1 MIQVMTG
8 RGTTRSQ
15 EYAVW
20 ARGLCKRYG
29 KKEDP
34 VLQNLAVT
42 VRRGTIYGL
51 LGPSGCGKTTLLRC
65 IVGRLSVDSGN
76 LVVLGE
82 NQGIRGHGILGRL
95 VGYMPQEMALFNKMT
110 IRETLFYF
118 GRIHGMTKDQ
128 INDRIIFL
136 LQFLTLPD
144 QGRIVDS
151 LSGGQKR
158 RVSFAVAL
166 LHEPE
171 LLILDEPT
179 VGVDPLLRERIWEH
193 LVKIAGHD
201 GLKTTIIITTHYIE
215 EARQANT
222 VGLMRG
228 GRLLAEEEPNT
239 LIQNHHID
247 SLEAVFLKL
256 CQNDNM
262 DESDDVRKVHVMQT
276 GSTGV
281 GERTPLLANN
291 ANSVAFSE
299 DIHID
304 HIYKDVEPHSARR
317 CNCGLPSGKNIVAQF
332 LKNLTLMKRNIG
344 FLLFEFILPSIQI
357 VLFCLCI
364 GGDPYNLKV
373 AIFNNETSALGF
385 SHLFIQSLDNNTIDK
400 VMFSDIESARDC
412 VKDGKAWGL
421 MTIGEN
427 FTVDLITRFSNGS
440 AINNSTLEGS
450 TIKLYLD
457 MTNQQ
462 IAVMLQEKVTLAF
475 ENFSRLLLSMIGQNP
490 DLAQLPVKL
499 EEPIYGTLDPS
510 FTNFMAPGIILSI
523 TFFMATGLTTL
534 AFVME
539 KKEGLLERSMVS
551 GMTPFE
557 IMLAHVLTQ
566 LLVMMVQ
573 VGLLLVFALL
583 VFHVPYKGP
592 LIWVIIL
599 VLLQGFC
606 VMTLGIIISVLCEE
620 ETSAIQLALG
630 SVYPM
635 LLLSGIIWPVE
646 AMPHWLHYI
655 SICLPMTYGA
665 DAMRAI
671 LSRGW
676 TLTDLPV
683 WRGYLVT
690 LGWSFGLLALAG
702 FILRLKQ

>member
-1 MIQVMTG
+1 MTEQN
-8 RGTTRSQ
+8 TTTLG
-15 EYAVW
+15 ENAVW
-20 ARGLCKRYG
+20 ARGLSKRYG
-29 KKEDP
+29 KKDDP
-34 VLQNLAVT
+34 VLQNLAMT
-42 VRRGTIYGL
+42 VERGSIYGL

-65 IVGRLSVDSGN
+65 IVGRLSVDRGN

-82 NQGIRGHGILGRL
+82 KPGTPGHGIPGSL

-118 GRIHGMTKDQ
+118 GRIHRMSSHQ
-128 INDRIIFL
+128 IDERILFL

-144 QGRIVDS
+144 QGRIVDT

-201 GLKTTIIITTHYIE
+201 SLKTTIIITTHYIE

-228 GRLLAEEEPNT
+228 GRLLAEEEPNI
-239 LIQNHHID
+239 LIQKHHIN

-256 CQNDNM
+256 CQND
-262 DESDDVRKVHVMQT
+262 DLAEGDDLENGHVMSAGT
-276 GSTGV
+276 TDV
-281 GERTPLLANN
+281 GERTPLLAGNRG
-291 ANSVAFSE
+291 VEFSE
-299 DIHID
+299 EIQTD
-304 HIYKDVEPHSARR
+304 HIYEHKVITTGSR
-317 CNCGLPSGKNIVAQF
+317 CTCGLPSGKNIVAQF

-373 AIFNNETSALGF
+373 AIFNNETSGF
-385 SHLFIQSLDNNTIDK
+385 SHLFIQNLDNTTINK
-400 VMFSDIESARDC
+400 VMFSDLGSARHC
-412 VKDGKAWGL
+412 VEKGEAWGL

-427 FTVDLITRFSNGS
+427 FTQDLITRFSNS
-440 AINNSTLEGS
+440 SHVSNSTLDGG

-462 IAVMLQEKVTLAF
+462 IAVMLQQTVAEAF
-475 ENFSRLLLSMIGQNP
+475 ETFSRSLLTMIGLNP
-490 DLAQLPVKL
+490 DIAQLPVKL
-499 EEPIYGTLDPS
+499 GEPIYGSLDPS

-534 AFVME
+534 AFVVE
-539 KKEGLLERSMVS
+539 KKEGLLERSIVS

-557 IMLAHVLTQ
+557 IMLAHVWTQ
-566 LLVMMVQ
+566 LLVMTVQ
-573 VGLLLVFALL
+573 VGLLLMFALL

-606 VMTLGIIISVLCEE
+606 GMTLGVIISVVCEE
-620 ETSAIQLALG
+620 ESSAIQLALG

-646 AMPHWLHYI
+646 AMPQWLRYI
-655 SICLPMTYGA
+655 SVCLPMTYGA

-690 LGWSFGLLALAG
+690 LGWGFGLLALGG
-702 FILRLKQ
+702 FILRLRQ